1 MHSAGQPFALAGGAN
16 GKQGML
22 HAVLKD
28 RLAGRD
34 LVAATT
40 HLKAKAG
47 QVRIAM
53 LKGIAMLCA
62 VWIIFLLWSCKLASA
77 HVKLCDCIWG
87 AGSSPVRWAGE

>member
-1 MHSAGQPFALAGGAN
+1 MRSAGQPFALAGGAN

-53 LKGIAMLCA
+53 LKGITPHA
-62 VWIIFLLWSCKLASA
+62 VRCLDYIVALELQLSFCS
-77 HVKLCDCIWG
+77 
-87 AGSSPVRWAGE
+87 

>member
-1 MHSAGQPFALAGGAN
+1 MPNGSVVLSKRAPKVCCCVLTGQPFALAGGAN

-47 QVRIAM
+47 QVRTAM
-53 LKGIAMLCA
+53 LKDISTHAVLCQDYIVA
-62 VWIIFLLWSCKLASA
+62 LELQVSFCSW
-77 HVKLCDCIWG
+77 
-87 AGSSPVRWAGE
+87 